1 MPRNAGYVWEYRF
14 REKVN
19 GKSVERTRVIGTLK
33 DYPTES
39 AARRAV
45 ELIRVNLNANIPAA
59 GPVMPF
65 KVLSAHYCRH
75 EMPMDNH
82 EDKAYSTKKTN
93 YGYLRKWIIP
103 KWGEYAISQIT
114 PVMVEEWL
122 RTALVFEK
130 KQRVT
135 DGDKV
140 RLVEVKQKLA
150 NGSRVKI
157 RNLMSAIYRHAMRH
171 GFIKENPIRLVRQG
185 SKRSKVPEILE
196 LEEIRALLAA
206 VRLRERSMILMD
218 LGAGLRRGELFG
230 LMWMDIDF
238 EKKIA
243 HVRRSIVETV
253 PGKVKTEVSEKP
265 MPLDDYIL
273 ADLLAWYTATPYKKP
288 TDYVFATDS
297 NRAGKKR
304 GKQPVWPNKVLDYWI
319 RPVAQQVGIRKKIGW
334 HTFRHTFS
342 NLLRANHED
351 VKTVQELLRHA
362 SPKTTLELYSQAVSQ
377 DKRDAQSRLVKL
389 FVAVGKV

>member
-1 MPRNAGYVWEYRF
+1 MRSRYQEGTLRKMPRKSGHVWEYRF

-19 GKSVERTRVIGTLK
+19 GKVVERTRVIGTVK
-33 DYPTES
+33 DYRTEA

-45 ELIRVNLNANIPAA
+45 ELIRVNLNANAPAV
-59 GPVMPF
+59 GPVTPF
-65 KVLSAHYCRH
+65 KVLSAHYCQR

-93 YGYLRKWIIP
+93 YGYLRKWILP

-114 PVMVEEWL
+114 PVMVEERL
-122 RTALVFEK
+122 RTALVYEK
-130 KQRVT
+130 KHRVM
-135 DGDKV
+135 DGDNV
-140 RLVEVKQKLA
+140 ELVKVKQKLA
-150 NGSRVKI
+150 NGSKVKI

-171 GFIKENPIRLVRQG
+171 GFINDNPIKLVRQG
-185 SKRSKVPEILE
+185 AKRSRVPEILE

-206 VRLRERSMILMD
+206 VQLRERTMILMD

-243 HVRRSIVETV
+243 HVRRSIVDNV

-273 ADLLAWYTATPYKKP
+273 ADLVAWYAATPYKKP

-297 NRAGKKR
+297 NRAGDKR
-304 GKQPVWPNKVLDYWI
+304 GKQPVRPNKVLDYWI
-319 RPVAQQVGIRKKIGW
+319 KPVAKQVGITKKLGW

-342 NLLRANHED
+342 NLLRANNED

-362 SPKTTLELYSQAVSQ
+362 
-377 DKRDAQSRLVKL
+377 
-389 FVAVGKV
+389 VATR